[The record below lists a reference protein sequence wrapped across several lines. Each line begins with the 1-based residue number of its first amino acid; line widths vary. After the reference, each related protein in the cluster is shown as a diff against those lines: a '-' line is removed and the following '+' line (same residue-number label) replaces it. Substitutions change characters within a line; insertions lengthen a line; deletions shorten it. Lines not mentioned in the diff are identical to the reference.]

1 MSAMLA
7 LSALIV
13 ASAFGDWISGLWGGP
28 LHLSCHGRFAT
39 EYQGDQRAETK
50 TLHVEVDLKNS
61 TVSVESFFPL
71 FKITSD
77 GSEVV
82 KFGDDSLGKGYSSD
96 GHLNRY
102 TGAIVVI
109 SLVPAG
115 GFFFDGLCQ
124 RAERLF

>member
-1 MSAMLA
+1 MLA

-13 ASAFGDWISGLWGGP
+13 ASTFGDWISGLWRGP
-28 LHLSCHGRFAT
+28 LHLSCHGQFVT

-50 TLHVEVDLKNS
+50 TLHVEVDLKKS
-61 TVSVESFFPL
+61 TVSVESFLAL

-82 KFGDDSLGKGYSSD
+82 KFADDSLGKDYSND

-102 TGAIVVI
+102 TGAIVVF
-109 SLVPAG
+109 SLMPAG
-115 GFFFDGLCQ
+115 GFSFDGLCQ